1 MIETSETFDLA
12 VVLEHRGRLGHGA
25 SAVGGERLGIRE
37 LVTWDKGLSHIA
49 GNVNGNTIRH
59 FPVVTEVSALHR
71 RRLTLPTE
79 DGGVLGVRQWLRA
92 VWNHVNGP
100 TTGSTWRYRRRSST
114 C

>member
-1 MIETSETFDLA
+1 MHPL
-12 VVLEHRGRLGHGA
+12 LEANGREY
-25 SAVGGERLGIRE
+25 VQ

-49 GNVNGNTIRH
+49 GNVNGNTIRQ

-79 DGGVLGVRQWLRA
+79 DGGVLEVQQWLRA

>member
-1 MIETSETFDLA
+1 MIETSETFNLA

-25 SAVGGERLGIRE
+25 SA
-37 LVTWDKGLSHIA
+37 VTWDKGLSHIA

-79 DGGVLGVRQWLRA
+79 DGGVLGVQQWLRA
-92 VWNHVNGP
+92 VWNHANGP
-100 TTGSTWRYRRRSST
+100 TTGST
-114 C
+114 

>member
-25 SAVGGERLGIRE
+25 SAVGANGRE
-37 LVTWDKGLSHIA
+37 YVQLVTWDKGLSHIA
-49 GNVNGNTIRH
+49 GNVNGNTIRQ

-79 DGGVLGVRQWLRA
+79 DGGVLGVQQWLRA
-92 VWNHVNGP
+92 EWNHANGP
-100 TTGSTWRYRRRSST
+100 TTGST
-114 C
+114 

>member
-12 VVLEHRGRLGHGA
+12 VVLEHRGRLGPTVHPLSEANG
-25 SAVGGERLGIRE
+25 RE
-37 LVTWDKGLSHIA
+37 YVQLVTWDKGLSHIA
-49 GNVNGNTIRH
+49 GNVNGNTIRQ

-79 DGGVLGVRQWLRA
+79 DGGVLGVQQWLRA

-100 TTGSTWRYRRRSST
+100 TTGST
-114 C
+114 